1 LQLYKIVIYR
11 AAYNKARDSMNK
23 RNIPLLLLIA
33 MCSWGSVTQG
43 FGPKTIINAR
53 SVSVDLMRELLGWQ
67 QEILPFSDD
76 ENEMY
81 LAHSLTVEYDRSFDP
96 AILSNILF
104 GCPSMVFSGSG
115 VPNRAPTDI
124 LADYFG
130 LARDFKSLV
139 TFTPVITNLVVDFQ
153 WYHGLDAWLPGLY
166 YMIHIPV
173 VHSKWDLD
181 LCERVVNPGTAY
193 ADGATYPAGYLGSQR
208 ILLEDLPQSVEKAL
222 EGTTVFGDMG
232 DPLQYGKVFGR
243 QTLTRTAELQLA
255 LGWNFYR
262 SDWYT
267 AGFALRAAL
276 PTGNPSTAEFLFEPM
291 IGNGGHWELGFNIT
305 NHINLWRSV
314 DARHMFAFYLDANIT
329 HLFPATQKRSFD
341 ITSAGNGSRY
351 MLITDN
357 GSPSNDLFFDSVLG
371 TPAETQYQQRLFPAI
386 NQTTFE
392 IKTRIDI
399 QADVV
404 AQFVYMHDN
413 VEFDFGYNFWVRSKE
428 KGERCQRLESNR
440 FGLKGDAQLYGFTV
454 GQEPRAL
461 NVTQS
466 KSTINAGQGAGNA
479 NFTNANADNPQEAFS
494 DTTLFQLTAVD
505 ASGLGLTDT
514 AIDGSNPAIFLQDSD
529 INECSGLSARAI
541 THRIF
546 AHVNYAWHQQDD
558 YTPYLGIGGM
568 GEWAQ
573 KGSNDN
579 GYSQWG
585 IWLKGGLAY

>member
-1 LQLYKIVIYR
+1 
-11 AAYNKARDSMNK
+11 MNK
-23 RNIPLLLLIA
+23 RNLHLLLLLV
-33 MCSWGSVTQG
+33 MCAWGRTAFG

-53 SVSVDLMRELLGWQ
+53 SASVDLMRELLGWQ
-67 QEILPFSDD
+67 QEILPFEE
-76 ENEMY
+76 ENREMY
-81 LAHSLTVEYDRSFDP
+81 LAHTLTVEYDRSFDP
-96 AILSNILF
+96 GILSKILF

-139 TFTPVITNLVVDFQ
+139 SFTPQITNLVVDFQ

-166 YMIHIPV
+166 YLIHIPV
-173 VHSKWDLD
+173 VHSKWDLN

-193 ADGATYPAGYLGSQR
+193 ADDATYPAGYLGSQR
-208 ILLEDLPQSVEKAL
+208 ILLSDVPKSVEQAL

-243 QTLTRTAELQLA
+243 QTMTRTAELQLA
-255 LGWNFYR
+255 LGWNFHR
-262 SDWYT
+262 TDWYV
-267 AGFALRAAL
+267 AGVALRAAL
-276 PTGNPSTAEFLFEPM
+276 PTGNTSRAEFLFEPM
-291 IGNGGHWELGFNIT
+291 IGNGGHWELGFGIT
-305 NHINLWRSV
+305 NHVNIWRSD

-329 HLFPATQKRSFD
+329 HLFPANQTRSFD
-341 ITSAGNGSRY
+341 FKSAGNGSRY

-357 GSPSNDLFFDSVLG
+357 GILHGSLEQDLFFGSEGDLGG
-371 TPAETQYQQRLFPAI
+371 TPAATQYQQRLFPAI

-413 VEFDFGYNFWVRSKE
+413 VEVDFGYNLWARSKE
-428 KGERCQRLESNR
+428 KGERCQRLQSNR
-440 FGLKGDAQLYGFTV
+440 FGLKGDAQIYGFTPGNIPV
-454 GQEPRAL
+454 PL

-466 KSTINAGQGAGNA
+466 KSTINAGQGNGNA
-479 NFTNANADNPQEAFS
+479 NFTNANGDNPTPAFS
-494 DTTLFQLTAVD
+494 NTDPLLQLDGPDSTD
-505 ASGLGLTDT
+505 LGILQSQVN
-514 AIDGSNPAIFLQDSD
+514 GSNPAIFLQDSD

-541 THRIF
+541 THRLF
-546 AHVNYAWHQQDD
+546 AHVNYAWHQRDD
-558 YTPYLGIGGM
+558 YTPYLGVGGM

-573 KGSNDN
+573 KGSHDN

-585 IWLKGGLAY
+585 IWIKGGIAY